1 MNVFIPNNAIVCID
15 AMSPR
20 KAFMFENMFA
30 TYAKSFFSV
39 TLEFLNVFTWGH
51 NLLAILHISE

>member
-20 KAFMFENMFA
+20 EAFMFENMF
-30 TYAKSFFSV
+30 SCDLCEIV
-39 TLEFLNVFTWGH
+39 LLNDFGTFKCIYMGV
-51 NLLAILHISE
+51 IIY